1 MCDVEINI
9 VIFTSELMK
18 FRNSVCRMIE
28 CIGVAD
34 TRRSIRWSINE
45 VKDSWM
51 KRQMVKKIFG
61 NIFIIEIRNIKNNFR
76 FKAIQD
82 DC

>member
-1 MCDVEINI
+1 MCNVEINI

-34 TRRSIRWSINE
+34 TRRSIRSINE
-45 VKDSWM
+45 VI
-51 KRQMVKKIFG
+51 V
-61 NIFIIEIRNIKNNFR
+61 E
-76 FKAIQD
+76 
-82 DC
+82 

>member
-51 KRQMVKKIFG
+51 KRRMVKKIFG